1 MNIHNEMK
9 VTKLALV
16 LAITQKIPAF
26 LSVMGS
32 TMISSS
38 VFRSKINPGNM
49 QQRLLCAMSC
59 FDVSISIVWLLTNL
73 FIPEDYS
80 KYPWTVG
87 NDASCKAQ
95 GFIVQFCSIS
105 SILYNAT
112 LSLYYLLVVK
122 FNWKQRDLEKIE
134 KWMHICPI
142 VFGLATAIAS
152 LVLDVFHPAN
162 WDCWIA
168 PLKDDDK
175 YVVVRAL
182 QWAFF
187 FGILWTSIILSS
199 LNMFAVYLHVRNIE
213 TKSSRWRLQGVV
225 NVNVKTPGALTGRAT
240 NREEMRY
247 VNRLKRSASVATQGK
262 LYISAFVITWAFPT
276 IARATQLFGGESP
289 LWLIVCA
296 GTMVPSQGFLNAIVY
311 FRLRFNKCAAG
322 NPNKSKLWVMKEIIR
337 KNLFF
342 WWWSLSDCWAC
353 LTFLCFRNCNLTS
366 DGNPEAGSWRV
377 NRIKEDDGND
387 VEPEI
392 TTPLPLSTDIS
403 NAGGHHSRAQSMC
416 TGNSVPFPINQNH
429 EGAPEFHTDMKDIA
443 ISMGTGNF

>member
-1 MNIHNEMK
+1 MK

-32 TMISSS
+32 TMIISS
-38 VFRSKINPGNM
+38 VLRSKINRGNM

-59 FDVSISIVWLLTNL
+59 FDLSISTVWLLTNL

-95 GFIVQFCSIS
+95 GFIVQLCSIS

-142 VFGLATAIAS
+142 MVGLTTAIAS
-152 LVLDVFHPAN
+152 LVLDVYHPAN
-162 WDCWIA
+162 WHCWINDA
-168 PLKDDDK
+168 
-175 YVVVRAL
+175 AL

-187 FGILWTSIILSS
+187 YAILWTSIILAS
-199 LNMFAVYLHVRNIE
+199 LNMFAVYLHVRKNE
-213 TKSSRWRLQGVV
+213 QKSSKWGWKEAK
-225 NVNVKTPGALTGRAT
+225 NALDT
-240 NREEMRY
+240 REGSRR
-247 VNRLKRSASVATQGK
+247 NFDRKKRITRLKMSAKVATQGQ
-262 LYISAFVITWAFPT
+262 LYISTFIITCTFPT
-276 IARATQLFGGESP
+276 IVRATQLFGGIPPS
-289 LWLIVCA
+289 WLLVCA
-296 GTMVPSQGFLNAIVY
+296 ATTVPSQGFLNAIVY
-311 FRLRFNKCAAG
+311 FRLRFNKCTAD
-322 NPNKSKLWVMKEIIR
+322 NPNKSKLWVTNDIIR

-342 WWWSLSDCWAC
+342 WWSDCWGYC
-353 LTFLCFRNCNLTS
+353 SWLCKDSCS
-366 DGNPEAGSWRV
+366 GNVKAGSWGV
-377 NRIKEDDGND
+377 SVEDDGND

-392 TTPLPLSTDIS
+392 DVEDDGNDVEPEIDRHNNRSLESYESIDEEQNPSLVANDFSPGQKLGDDVEEEDKVHDLSPAHVTIEK
-403 NAGGHHSRAQSMC
+403 GVQ
-416 TGNSVPFPINQNH
+416 FPVKARSLF
-429 EGAPEFHTDMKDIA
+429 EGTI
-443 ISMGTGNF
+443 G

>member
-1 MNIHNEMK
+1 MK
-9 VTKLALV
+9 DAKLAFKV

-32 TMISSS
+32 TMIISS
-38 VFRSKINPGNM
+38 VLRSKINRGNM

-59 FDVSISIVWLLTNL
+59 IDVSVSLVWLLTNF
-73 FIPEDYS
+73 FIPEDYIT
-80 KYPWTVG
+80 YPWTLG

-95 GFIVQFCSIS
+95 GFIVQFSIS
-105 SILYNAT
+105 SILYNSC
-112 LSLYYLLVVK
+112 LSLYYLLIVK
-122 FNWKQRDLEKIE
+122 FNWKQRHLEKIE

-142 VFGLATAIAS
+142 MFGLATAIAS

-199 LNMFAVYLHVRNIE
+199 LNMFAVYLYVRKSE
-213 TKSSRWRLQGVV
+213 KKSSKWGWKQAKNALDTREGSRR
-225 NVNVKTPGALTGRAT
+225 NVERKKNII
-240 NREEMRY
+240 
-247 VNRLKRSASVATQGK
+247 RLKRSASVATQGK
-262 LYISAFVITWAFPT
+262 LYISAFVITWSFPT
-276 IARATQLFGGESP
+276 IVRATQLFGGNPPS
-289 LWLIVCA
+289 WLIVCA